1 MQDYSSHSA
10 INLTKQLQQFDDTSN
25 DYDYQSMAVIP
36 QEKSRIAVS
45 KIRDRRFKS
54 KHDYTEAS
62 EDYNTDGSGMNNSL
76 PPP

>member
-1 MQDYSSHSA
+1 
-10 INLTKQLQQFDDTSN
+10 
-25 DYDYQSMAVIP
+25 MAVIP
-36 QEKSRIAVS
+36 QEKSRIEVS

-54 KHDYTEAS
+54 KHDYTEIS